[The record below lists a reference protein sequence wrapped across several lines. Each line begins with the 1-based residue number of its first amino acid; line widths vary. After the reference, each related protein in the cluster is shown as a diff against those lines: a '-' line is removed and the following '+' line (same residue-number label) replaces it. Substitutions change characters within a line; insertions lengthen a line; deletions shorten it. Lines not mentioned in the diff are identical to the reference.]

1 VQASSL
7 DQLAS
12 GLIALLQ
19 DGLQQAANQASQQ
32 PERFSQI
39 ISQAV
44 DQAAGAAQQV
54 AQIPEQL
61 WNKIKESADNPDWL
75 GLMLFLAVQLRDAV
89 GDPPLKVGVY
99 DPGEGWSRALIL
111 IYTQPVP
118 PPLHEAEFRLSIA
131 LGGEGTNGII
141 IETKNA
147 PSFEIVANPL
157 TFGAR
162 ATGDGTWR
170 FPFSGGGSGPAAG
183 ATVGFDV
190 ALAQPILPGGGDVS
204 FAICIPKVSGS
215 AEVGTD
221 AALNW
226 KADISFGTEATPGL
240 HAKLDLASFL
250 GDLATVVQ
258 LQAIDERYSPT
269 LRLSSNQAPAF
280 DIGHQSG

>member
-1 VQASSL
+1 MQASSL

-12 GLIALLQ
+12 GLISVLQ

-54 AQIPEQL
+54 AQLPEEL
-61 WNKIKESADNPDWL
+61 WNKIKDSADNPDWL
-75 GLMLFLAVQLRDAV
+75 ALMLFLAVQLRDAV
-89 GDPPLKVGVY
+89 GDPPLKVGAY
-99 DPGEGWSRALIL
+99 DPGEGWSQALIL
-111 IYTQPVP
+111 IYTQSVP
-118 PPLHEAEFRLSIA
+118 PPLNEAEFRLSIA
-131 LGGEGTNGII
+131 LGGEGTNGLI

-147 PSFEIVANPL
+147 PRFEIVANPL
-157 TFGAR
+157 AFGAR
-162 ATGDGTWR
+162 ATGDGKWR
-170 FPFSGGGSGPAAG
+170 FPFSGGGSGPSVG
-183 ATVGFDV
+183 ATVGLDV

-204 FAICIPKVSGS
+204 FAIGIPKVSGS

-226 KADISFGTEATPGL
+226 KADISFGTEAAPGL

-258 LQAIDERYSPT
+258 LQVIDERYSPI
-269 LRLSSNQAPAF
+269 LHLSSKQAPAF